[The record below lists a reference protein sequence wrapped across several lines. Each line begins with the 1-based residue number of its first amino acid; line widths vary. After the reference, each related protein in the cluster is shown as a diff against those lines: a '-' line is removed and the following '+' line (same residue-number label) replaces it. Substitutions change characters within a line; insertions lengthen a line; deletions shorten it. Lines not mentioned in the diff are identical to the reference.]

1 MKDNPIVMGFDDAM
15 YQGFE
20 ASKTQLI
27 GVVCQGVRM
36 VDTVRGEIDVD
47 GNNSTDVLIELIKFK
62 EKHVQY
68 IITDTITFG
77 GFNIMDM
84 KRVFQEIKKPII
96 AVIDRE
102 INLESVKNA
111 LMKKF
116 PDTYKEKFKLI
127 INAGN
132 LYQTDIKTAGGFS
145 TLYFHSIGISINEVE
160 LLLRKTCVDS
170 KQPECTRLAHIIGRL
185 F

>member
-1 MKDNPIVMGFDDAM
+1 MKENPIVMGFDDAM

-36 VDTVRGEIDVD
+36 VDTVKAEIKVD
-47 GNNSTDVLIELIKFK
+47 GSDSTDVLIELIKLK
-62 EKHVQY
+62 ENHVQY

-84 KRVFQEIKKPII
+84 KRVFREVKKPII
-96 AVIDRE
+96 AIIDRE
-102 INLESVKNA
+102 INLDAVKKA

-116 PDTYKEKFKLI
+116 PDSYKEKYKFI

-132 LYQTDIKTAGGFS
+132 LYQTDINTAGGFS
-145 TLYFHSIGISINEVE
+145 TLYFHAVGIAINEVE
-160 LLLRKTCVDS
+160 LLLRKTCIDS